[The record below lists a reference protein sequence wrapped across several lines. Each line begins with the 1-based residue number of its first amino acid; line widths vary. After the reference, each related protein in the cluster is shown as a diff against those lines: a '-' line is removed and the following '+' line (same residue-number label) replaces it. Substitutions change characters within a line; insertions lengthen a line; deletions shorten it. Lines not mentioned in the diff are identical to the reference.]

1 MMWMLG
7 SLVSALALA
16 DAWLL
21 IASPISLW
29 TIVAWCALTAALG
42 WWGQRGEDLTLWS
55 EIESDVQNGRV
66 PTDEAVD
73 AMLAVLGGW
82 ALIVPGWLTDVAGG
96 FMMIPQVRQASTR
109 LIRRA
114 VRTQLDGRR
123 GNGRSNPH

>member
-1 MMWMLG
+1 MTWVLG
-7 SLVSALALA
+7 LLLSALALA

-21 IASPISLW
+21 IASPLSLW
-29 TIVAWCALTAALG
+29 IIIAWCALTAALG

-82 ALIVPGWLTDVAGG
+82 ALIVPGWLTDVAGA
-96 FMMIPQVRQASTR
+96 FMMIPQARRASTR
-109 LIRRA
+109 LIRQV
-114 VRTQLDGRR
+114 VRNQLDD
-123 GNGRSNPH
+123 RSG